1 MKLIKFEIKGD
12 DRGSLIALENNKN
25 IPFEIRRVYYI
36 FDTKN
41 GVRRGY
47 HAHKNLRQALICVSG
62 SCKIL
67 LDNGREKEEI
77 ELNSPDQGLLIESMI
92 WREMFDFSHGCVLLA
107 LADNYYNEA
116 DYIRNYQH
124 FLEYINNGENNFG
137 R

>member
-36 FDTKN
+36 FGTKN
-41 GVRRGY
+41 GVKRGY
-47 HAHKNLRQALICVSG
+47 HAHKNLRQALICISG

-67 LDNGREKEEI
+67 LDNGKEKIKI

-92 WREMFDFSHGCVLLA
+92 WREMFDFSPDCVLLV
-107 LADNYYNEA
+107 LADNYYDEE
-116 DYIRNYQH
+116 DYIRDYQE
-124 FLEYINNGENNFG
+124 FLDHITKIKN
-137 R
+137 